1 MKCRRLGIRL
11 GRDLAVSL
19 AIASIIF
26 SCYSGYIQPREADTT
41 VMSVENDGGVDAGA
55 NENSQPAKQGQECD
69 RSIHRV
75 SSTVSFAENSSSIQE
90 SDREILTGISAGLDV
105 PWRELLSIKL
115 SGYSFHDS
123 RPEKVIALERAES
136 VKRRL
141 VECGFAPELIKT
153 VGIAGPPAFYRDGH
167 TGEYH
172 DHDPREL
179 RIVEIEVR
187 YEEIVCVD

>member
-1 MKCRRLGIRL
+1 MRPSRPDLPVPRAPQTTRSFGFLG
-11 GRDLAVSL
+11 
-19 AIASIIF
+19 
-26 SCYSGYIQPREADTT
+26 E
-41 VMSVENDGGVDAGA
+41 
-55 NENSQPAKQGQECD
+55 
-69 RSIHRV
+69 
-75 SSTVSFAENSSSIQE
+75 
-90 SDREILTGISAGLDV
+90 
-105 PWRELLSIKL
+105 L

-153 VGIAGPPAFYRDGH
+153 VGIAGPPAFYRDGQ